1 MKGESARILSV
12 ALPPVVFLAA
22 AASWLVAECRAAE
35 GAARVELECDDQQ
48 GQMQVL
54 IDGKEA
60 LVYQYGKDCD
70 VAHYYPVRSPSGKLL
85 TVQQTDPYPH
95 HRSFW
100 FADTI
105 QLAGQPKVSFYM
117 AFTSRVDRKDP
128 KSPLRDQI
136 RHVKFLAREVTPAGA
151 TVKAQ
156 LVWVSDQGMR
166 PMLDETRQ
174 MRIVPL
180 ADGEYFLDCEFK
192 VTAAYGDVKFASDQT
207 HYAWPYIR
215 IHPQFAVE
223 RTAVAKGTGVKGAD
237 KSVLQAGTGKIT
249 NSAGQVNGKAT
260 CMQVARWVDYSGTVE
275 GVTEG
280 LAMFADPNQ
289 PPPKFFTRDYGTFG
303 PRRPDDQSGK
313 PFDLKKGQSLQT
325 RVGVLVHR
333 GDVLSGKVA
342 DRYEAYRDG
351 KL

>member
-1 MKGESARILSV
+1 MVL
-12 ALPPVVFLAA
+12 VVA
-22 AASWLVAECRAAE
+22 AASCPVVECKAA
-35 GAARVELECDDQQ
+35 GPKGRLELKCDDAQ
-48 GQMQVL
+48 GRLQVL

-85 TVQQTDPYPH
+85 TIEQTDPYPH

-105 QLAGQPKVSFYM
+105 QLAGEPKVSFYM
-117 AFTSRVDRKDP
+117 AYYSRVDRKDP
-128 KSPLRDQI
+128 KSPFRDQI
-136 RHVKFLAREVTPAGA
+136 RHVKFLTRDVSPTGA

-156 LVWVSDQGMR
+156 LVWAADRGKR
-166 PMLDETRQ
+166 PMLDEIRE

-180 ADGEYFLDCEFK
+180 SDGEYFLDCQFQ
-192 VTAAYGDVKFASDQT
+192 VTAAYGDVRFASDQT

-215 IHPQFAVE
+215 MHPKFAVE
-223 RTAVAKGTGVKGAD
+223 RTTVAKGKGPKGAD
-237 KSVLQAGTGKIT
+237 KTVAQPGTGKIT
-249 NSAGQVNGKAT
+249 NCEGQVNGKAT
-260 CMQVARWVDYSGTVE
+260 CMQVARWVDYSGTVD

-280 LAMFADPNQ
+280 LAMFADPAQ
-289 PPPKFFTRDYGTFG
+289 PPPRFFTRDYGCFG
-303 PRRPDDQSGK
+303 PRRPDNQSGK
-313 PFDLKKGQSLQT
+313 PFEVKKGQSLQT
-325 RVGVLVHR
+325 RVGVLVHK

-342 DRYEAYRDG
+342 ERYAAYRDG

>member
-1 MKGESARILSV
+1 MKKTTTVIGGMLLSV
-12 ALPPVVFLAA
+12 GLFAVAA
-22 AASWLVAECRAAE
+22 GCVAAECGEAKSK
-35 GAARVELECDDQQ
+35 ARVELKCDDPQ

-60 LVYQYGKDCD
+60 LVYRYGEDCD

-85 TVQQTDPYPH
+85 TVEQTDPYPH

-117 AFTSRVDRKDP
+117 AFYSRVSRKDP

-136 RHVKFLAREVTPAGA
+136 RHVRFLARDVTPAGA

-156 LVWVSDQGMR
+156 LVWAGDQGKK

-180 ADGEYFLDCEFK
+180 ADGEYFLDCEFQ

-215 IHPQFAVE
+215 IHPQFAVAQ
-223 RTAVAKGTGVKGAD
+223 TTVAKGKGPKGGD
-237 KSVLQAGTGKIT
+237 KNVAQPGTGRIT
-249 NSAGQVNGKAT
+249 NSERKINGIAT
-260 CMQVARWVDYSGTVE
+260 CMQVARWVDYSGTVD

-280 LAMFADPNQ
+280 LAMFADPKQ
-289 PPPKFFTRDYGTFG
+289 PAPKFFTRDYGTFG
-303 PRRPDDQSGK
+303 PRRPDEQSGK
-313 PFDLKKGQSLQT
+313 PFELKKGQSLGI

-333 GDVLSGKVA
+333 GDVVSGKVA
-342 DRYEAYRDG
+342 ERYAAYRDG

>member
-1 MKGESARILSV
+1 MNERSIRVFAV
-12 ALPPVVFLAA
+12 ALRSAVVLAA
-22 AASWLVAECRAAE
+22 AATCLVAPCGAAE
-35 GAARVELECDDQQ
+35 PKARVELKCDDQQ

-70 VAHYYPVRSPSGKLL
+70 LAHYYPVRSPSGKLL
-85 TVQQTDPYPH
+85 TVEQTDPYPH

-105 QLAGQPKVSFYM
+105 QLAGQPKVSFFVAIY
-117 AFTSRVDRKDP
+117 SRVDRKDP

-136 RHVKFLAREVTPAGA
+136 RHVKFLAHEVTPAGA
-151 TVKAQ
+151 IVKAQ
-156 LVWVSDQGMR
+156 LVWVTDQGKK

-180 ADGEYFLDCEFK
+180 AHGEYFLDCEFK
-192 VTAAYGDVKFASDQT
+192 VTAGYGDVKFVSDER

-215 IHPQFAVE
+215 MHPQFAVE
-223 RTAVAKGTGVKGAD
+223 RTTVEKGKGPKGAD
-237 KSVLQAGTGKIT
+237 KNVAQPGTGKIT
-249 NSAGQVNGKAT
+249 NSEGQVNGKAT
-260 CMQVARWVDYSGTVE
+260 CMQVARWVDYSGTVD

-280 LAMFADPNQ
+280 LAMFADPHK
-289 PPPKFFTRDYGTFG
+289 PPPRFFTRDYGTFG
-303 PRRPDDQSGK
+303 PRRPDEQSGK

-325 RVGVLVHR
+325 RVGVLVHQ

-342 DRYEAYRDG
+342 ERYEAYRDG